1 VTSFGIV
8 FEVFTLYFLDDKL
21 VLSAVFRD
29 GLSLAMQSDMIFT
42 KFLSSKSLL
51 VTSYG
56 QGFAEYLKANR
67 NTVLIKTVAE
77 LF

>member
-8 FEVFTLYFLDDKL
+8 FEVFTLYFLNDKL

-56 QGFAEYLKANR
+56 QGFAEYLKSNR
-67 NTVLIKTVAE
+67 KTVLIKTVAE